1 MVMCV
6 LDPTYEEAVTSS
18 HRAARL
24 PSLAGRTVGLLDN
37 GKLRVHE
44 LLNALET
51 LLRTEHGVAEVLRFT
66 KPDASRPMPH
76 EVLAAMHV
84 CDMVI
89 SGVGD

>member
-1 MVMCV
+1 MCV
-6 LDPTYEEAVTSS
+6 LDPTYEEAVTTSR
-18 HRAARL
+18 RAARL
-24 PSLAGRTVGLLDN
+24 LSLAGRTVGLLDN

-66 KPDASRPMPH
+66 KPDASRPMPP
-76 EVLAAMHV
+76 EVLAAMHA